1 MEYVLQ
7 TDGLT
12 KCYRGFRALDGLA
25 MHVPKGSIYGIVGK
39 NGAGKT
45 TLIRLICGMQT
56 PTSGS
61 FELCGIS
68 NESKDIVNAR
78 RRMGAIIETPALYAN
93 MTAEQ
98 NLKQQ
103 ALILGLSSFDG
114 IPELLKL
121 AGLENT
127 GRKKVKN
134 FSLGMKQ
141 RLGIAMALVCDPVF
155 LVLDEPVNGLDPQ
168 GIVEMREMLLK
179 LNCEKQLTIL
189 VSSHILD
196 ELSRLA
202 TFYGFIDRGRMVK
215 EMSAEEVNA
224 ACRKCVRMEVS
235 DTNVLS
241 RVLNGLRLEY
251 RIVSESLADVYAQV
265 NVTQLVLALAREG
278 CEVLSIEERDEN
290 LQTYFISLVGGG
302 ES

>member
-1 MEYVLQ
+1 M
-7 TDGLT
+7 
-12 KCYRGFRALDGLA
+12 
-25 MHVPKGSIYGIVGK
+25 
-39 NGAGKT
+39 
-45 TLIRLICGMQT
+45 
-56 PTSGS
+56 
-61 FELCGIS
+61 
-68 NESKDIVNAR
+68 
-78 RRMGAIIETPALYAN
+78 
-93 MTAEQ
+93 
-98 NLKQQ
+98 
-103 ALILGLSSFDG
+103 
-114 IPELLKL
+114 LKL